1 MKKIILPFV
10 FLSISAFSQNNK
22 EVTEK
27 GGSKKLLG
35 QISREML
42 SKPPYNEWY
51 QPQLES
57 YIVESQKLK
66 PFTEKLNK
74 VSVKVFLGTWCG
86 DTKREVPRFLKTL
99 DSQGFNDKNLQLI
112 CLDNGGNNA
121 YKQSPEHE
129 EKGMSILRVPTF
141 IFYEE
146 GKEIGRIV
154 ESPIVSFE
162 QDIVN
167 ILNKNR
173 TVTNYHIGT
182 YAMQLMEKGYSNYI
196 EEHAVEL
203 SDEWRNQLKNSGE
216 LNAVGYVLFDQK
228 KAKEA
233 LILLNLNAKLFPN
246 VPNVY
251 DSLAEAYEKSG
262 NKELAILNYKKVL
275 ELSPKAENAI
285 EKLKEL
291 QK

>member
-1 MKKIILPFV
+1 MKKIFLPLAFV
-10 FLSISAFSQNNK
+10 TISAFSQNNQ
-22 EVTEK
+22 EIIEK
-27 GGSKKLLG
+27 DGNKKLLG

-42 SKPPYNEWY
+42 SKAPYKEWY
-51 QPQLES
+51 QPQFEN
-57 YIVESQKLK
+57 YIVENQKLK
-66 PFTEKLNK
+66 PFAKKLSK
-74 VSVKVFLGTWCG
+74 TTVKVFLGTWCG

-99 DSQGFNDKNLQLI
+99 DSQGFNKKNLQLI
-112 CLDNGGNNA
+112 CVDNGGNNA

-154 ESPIVSFE
+154 ESPVVSFE

-173 TVTNYHIGT
+173 TITNYNIGT
-182 YAMQLMEKGYSNYI
+182 YALQLMENSYSKYI
-196 EEHAVEL
+196 EENSAEL
-203 SDEWRNQLKNSGE
+203 SDEWRGQLKNSGE

-228 KAKEA
+228 KTNEA
-233 LILLNLNAKLFPN
+233 LIILNLNAKLFPN

-262 NKELAILNYKKVL
+262 NKEMAILNYKKVL
-275 ELSPKAENAI
+275 ELNSKAENAK